1 MITLEDYKNL
11 LEHFNNIEV
20 PENLKNFVEKLT
32 VMYEELTYRDEVQKK
47 LAGFREKLEELNKN
61 DKED

>member
-11 LEHFNNIEV
+11 LEHFNAIEV

-47 LAGFREKLEELNKN
+47 LAGFREKLEELSKN
-61 DKED
+61 EKED

>member
-11 LEHFNNIEV
+11 LEHFNAIEV

-47 LAGFREKLEELNKN
+47 LAGFREKLEELSKN
-61 DKED
+61 EKDD